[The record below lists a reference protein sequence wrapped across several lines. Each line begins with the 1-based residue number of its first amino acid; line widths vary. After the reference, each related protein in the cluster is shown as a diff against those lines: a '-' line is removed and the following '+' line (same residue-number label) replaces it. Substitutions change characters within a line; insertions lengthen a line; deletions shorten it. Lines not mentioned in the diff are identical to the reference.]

1 MVWLSKNCRYHFCDN
16 HTVESAESNVSN
28 SNATQK
34 TVTAVIALFVSE
46 FCSHKLSFFN
56 TIQKSCERKKNRLF
70 HTVRRSITKSNLSWK
85 FRCKFIEMCLIQ
97 LSGFC
102 SVVLKDLFQ
111 PLYCIDWMEDI
122 QLDHPIVS
130 AAGYPPNF
138 NWIYARGVTKTYK
151 TKCWPLSESNFSF
164 FLLFF
169 FFLIFTVF
177 SMEVLYPEHSQLAFN
192 CVVFACSL

>member
-1 MVWLSKNCRYHFCDN
+1 MSFAAINVIFQYYSK
-16 HTVESAESNVSN
+16 
-28 SNATQK
+28 
-34 TVTAVIALFVSE
+34 
-46 FCSHKLSFFN
+46 KLL
-56 TIQKSCERKKNRLF
+56 KKKNKLF

-164 FLLFF
+164 FLFF
-169 FFLIFTVF
+169 FYSFLFLLYFQWKCCIQNTRNWHLTV
-177 SMEVLYPEHSQLAFN
+177 SSLLAAYN
-192 CVVFACSL
+192 LLGQA